1 MDRPEICI
9 SGAGAISAVGD
20 GCAALTSAMSGGRD
34 GIREIRRFD
43 VDGFSTRLAAL
54 YPRWDEGGP
63 VSAIWLAVAAAREAW
78 ADARLGSAAPAPE
91 RIAVVLGTCFGE
103 KFEGFSELTE
113 AVAGAVGAR
122 GPCITVSTAC
132 SSSTSAVGIA
142 RDLVEGGDADV
153 ALAGGADV
161 LTREVFAGFQA
172 LGALSTGKCAPF
184 GEPPGTTLGEGAGFV
199 VIEPASGARARGL
212 SPLALVLGYGVSGDA
227 FHEAAPD
234 PSGSGLARAI
244 RAALDDAELRPEEL
258 DHVSAHGTGTESND
272 RAESRALR
280 TALGPRA
287 DAIPVSAAKSFL
299 GHAQG
304 AAGVLELICSL
315 LCMRGGAVPPTLRC
329 GVRRPGMVADPVAA
343 ERPRPHPVERMLK
356 VSAAFGGANAALVV
370 GRRPT
375 PRPSAARREV
385 YVAGVGA
392 VSPAGAGLDALLG
405 ASSAA
410 SPPTAQAGTGIDAL
424 LGVSSAASPPAAQ
437 TGTGI
442 DALLGARNKQVRL
455 TGAAGAFDLALA
467 VRAAPP
473 RDLDPS
479 SRLLAAAA
487 GLALADAG
495 ISVRGAARD
504 RSGLFTGIS
513 RVPWYSLEETR
524 RSIDRRGIAGV
535 AVGPFCGIVL
545 NAPAGRCARLFSLR
559 GPLLALSAGRG
570 SGLLSILWA
579 AEHLSRRRDADLL
592 LAAGVDELP
601 ERGARPGQAE
611 GAGVAALTAG
621 PPERGGV
628 HLERWAIAGPGAVA
642 RAAAQAL
649 DGRPADGAL
658 VDGDPDLDLPAL
670 ALEPAGPA
678 PFGTWDVRQLLD
690 AESAAS
696 AIAFALAAMAIR
708 RGLARRLL
716 VVAAGNSLS
725 CAAVLA
731 ARG

>member
-9 SGAGAISAVGD
+9 SGAGAVSAVGD
-20 GCAALTSAMSGGRD
+20 GCAALAGAMAEGRD

-54 YPRWDEGGP
+54 YPGWEEGGP
-63 VSAIWLAVAAAREAW
+63 VSAISLAVAAAREAW
-78 ADARLGSAAPAPE
+78 ADARLGSAGHAPE

-142 RDLVEGGDADV
+142 RDLVERGDADA
-153 ALAGGADV
+153 ALAGGADI

-172 LGALSTGKCAPF
+172 LGALSAEKCAPF
-184 GEPPGTTLGEGAGFV
+184 SEPPGTTLGEGAGFV
-199 VIEPASGARARGL
+199 VIEPAPGARARGV

-244 RAALDDAELRPEEL
+244 RAALEDAAVRPEQL

-272 RAESRALR
+272 RAECRALR
-280 TALGPRA
+280 AALGQRA
-287 DAIPVSAAKSFL
+287 DAIPVSAAKSIL

-329 GVRRPGMVADPVAA
+329 EVRRPGALADPVAA
-343 ERPRPHPVERMLK
+343 SRPRAHAVEQMLK

-370 GRRPT
+370 GRRQGA
-375 PRPSAARREV
+375 RPALGRREV
-385 YVAGVGA
+385 HVSGVGA
-392 VSPAGAGLDALLG
+392 VSPAG
-405 ASSAA
+405 
-410 SPPTAQAGTGIDAL
+410 TG
-424 LGVSSAASPPAAQ
+424 V
-437 TGTGI
+437 
-442 DALLGARNKQVRL
+442 DALLGARQTQGCL
-455 TGAAGAFDLALA
+455 TGAVGPLDLAQA
-467 VRAAPP
+467 IRAAPP
-473 RDLDPS
+473 RDFDPS
-479 SRLLAAAA
+479 SRLLAAAT

-513 RVPWYSLEETR
+513 RVPCYSIEETR
-524 RSIDRRGIAGV
+524 RSIDRRGITGV

-559 GPLLALSAGRG
+559 GPLLSLSAGRG

-579 AEHLSRRRDADLL
+579 AEHLAHRRDADLL
-592 LAAGVDELP
+592 VAAGLDELP
-601 ERGARPGQAE
+601 ERGARPDQAE
-611 GAGVAALTAG
+611 AAAAVALTAG
-621 PPERGGV
+621 PPERNAV

-642 RAAAQAL
+642 EAATRAL
-649 DGRPADGAL
+649 DGRPAGGTLTDGAP
-658 VDGDPDLDLPAL
+658 DPGDP
-670 ALEPAGPA
+670 G

-696 AIAFALAAMAIR
+696 AIAFVLAAVAIR

-716 VVAAGNSLS
+716 VVAGGDSLS

-731 ARG
+731 AQGEP

>member
-9 SGAGAISAVGD
+9 SGAGAVSAVGD
-20 GCAALTSAMSGGRD
+20 GCAALAGAMDGGRD

-43 VDGFSTRLAAL
+43 VEGFSTRLAAL
-54 YPRWDEGGP
+54 CPRWDEGGP
-63 VSAIWLAVAAAREAW
+63 VSAISLAVAAAREAW
-78 ADARLGSAAPAPE
+78 ADARFGSAAHAPE

-142 RDLVEGGDADV
+142 RDLVESGDADV

-184 GEPPGTTLGEGAGFV
+184 GEPAGTTLGEGAGFV
-199 VIEPASGARARGL
+199 VIEPAAGARARGL
-212 SPLALVLGYGVSGDA
+212 PPLALVLGYGVSGDA

-244 RAALDDAELRPEEL
+244 RAALEDAELRPEEL

-280 TALGPRA
+280 AALGGRA

-299 GHAQG
+299 GHAQW

-329 GVRRPGMVADPVAA
+329 GVRRPGAVADPVAA

-356 VSAAFGGANAALVV
+356 VSAAFGGANAAVVV
-370 GRRPT
+370 GRRPV

-392 VSPAGAGLDALLG
+392 VSPAGAG
-405 ASSAA
+405 
-410 SPPTAQAGTGIDAL
+410 
-424 LGVSSAASPPAAQ
+424 
-437 TGTGI
+437 I
-442 DALLGARNKQVRL
+442 DALLGARSEQGRL
-455 TGAAGAFDLALA
+455 TGAVGQFDLALA

-513 RVPWYSLEETR
+513 RVPCYSLEETR

-601 ERGARPGQAE
+601 ERNARPAQAE
-611 GAGVAALTAG
+611 GAGAAALTAG

-658 VDGDPDLDLPAL
+658 TDADPGLDLPGHL
-670 ALEPAGPA
+670 APA
-678 PFGTWDVRQLLD
+678 PFGTWDVRQILD

-696 AIAFALAAMAIR
+696 AIAFALAVTAIR

-716 VVAAGNSLS
+716 VVAGGNSLS